1 MLSFRVHVLHDLCPV
16 ARRAQAPIHALDHVH
31 RDMAH
36 LLPYRE
42 QRDWCSPIE
51 CLEASRAIGDAK
63 RLRSDSFPDIRSRCR
78 RCDWPMELSPE
89 LLLDTGRTVSGK
101 QQSPTD
107 PWRTREVG
115 LQLRR
120 QLRPERNRTLDSALE
135 RASSVLAEVD
145 DTALEVH
152 VLDLH
157 AEH

>member
-1 MLSFRVHVLHDLCPV
+1 
-16 ARRAQAPIHALDHVH
+16 
-31 RDMAH
+31 
-36 LLPYRE
+36 
-42 QRDWCSPIE
+42 
-51 CLEASRAIGDAK
+51 
-63 RLRSDSFPDIRSRCR
+63 
-78 RCDWPMELSPE
+78 MELSPE

-152 VLDLH
+152 VLDLQ